1 MDFVKGKRSVALL
14 LAGTVLFFILSKILS
29 IHESRFAASCTV
41 LGAACFMM
49 AINCDFKWC
58 RCPYCKKTIFAQ
70 LFFAK
75 KCPYCEHE
83 LPTRDHPVYVDFIPK
98 DADIPHKNHKPQRHK
113 KPSGED
119 TRNYGK
125 PKKK

>member
-1 MDFVKGKRSVALL
+1 MDYVKGKRTVVLL
-14 LAGTVLFFILSKILS
+14 LLGMVIFFVLSRILAQSG
-29 IHESRFAASCTV
+29 SRFADSCTV

-58 RCPYCKKTIFAQ
+58 RCPYCNKVIFAK
-70 LFFAK
+70 LFIAK
-75 KCPYCEHE
+75 KCPFCDKE
-83 LPTRDHPVYVDFIPK
+83 LPKKDHPVYVDFIPK
-98 DADIPHKNHKPQRHK
+98 DADTPHQKTRRSS
-113 KPSGED
+113 KPSGID